1 MKKLSNCDPH
11 TSNTV
16 EYLLTDHNCNTKI
29 ALQGRE
35 QLSLMFHYNIT
46 L

>member
-1 MKKLSNCDPH
+1 MKKLFNCDPH

-35 QLSLMFHYNIT
+35 HAVIFNVSLQ
-46 L
+46 